1 MTDQA
6 DRERE
11 SRESDLTKFE
21 EIRLEEEAEREDATE
36 KLRNVEQAEQ
46 NEP

>member
-11 SRESDLTKFE
+11 SRESDLTKFDE
-21 EIRLEEEAEREDATE
+21 LRLEEEAEREEAAQRLE
-36 KLRNVEQAEQ
+36 EEQQPEQ
-46 NEP
+46 PRP